1 MKLKDVLKTLPNW
14 QSIVIIL
21 KTDEESTSRL
31 SPSFSK
37 NDIPTTLSDEYSSDA
52 YTLAELAN
60 KKVAMMSVTM
70 CDTIGIVVE
79 F

>member
-14 QSIVIIL
+14 QSIGIIL

-37 NDIPTTLSDEYSSDA
+37 DDIPTTLSDEYSFDS

-60 KKVAMMSVTM
+60 KKVVLMSVTM
-70 CDTIGIVVE
+70 CDTLSIVIE